1 MKVTISFDQT
11 RIVVPC
17 GDGDI
22 TVRELTSFA
31 TMRYKKAIGK
41 PSSFWVSVSSLK
53 LGGSGGMLD
62 PDDLI
67 CDVCDD
73 REHLIA
79 VFDSQVIAGHG
90 HAGPQ
95 GDGMSS
101 ISSNGSEEDTCA
113 NSDSASTIDTATVKG
128 YAAKEAANTCL
139 QTGGE
144 HPVLQVTISCKILI
158 TSNHFNIMINLIS
171 ILKMLKEIFFI

>member
-17 GDGDI
+17 GDGEI
-22 TVRELTSFA
+22 TIRELTNLA

-41 PSSFWVSVSSLK
+41 PNSFWVSVSSLK

-79 VFDSQVIAGHG
+79 NFDSQKIPGHG
-90 HAGPQ
+90 HGGPQ

-101 ISSNGSEEDTCA
+101 ISSGGSEEDTCA
-113 NSDSASTIDTATVKG
+113 NSDSASTNDTNTVASYKV
-128 YAAKEAANTCL
+128 
-139 QTGGE
+139 GE
-144 HPVLQVTISCKILI
+144 SNHSGIQNRGDHASLQVSY
-158 TSNHFNIMINLIS
+158 NLY
-171 ILKMLKEIFFI
+171 FICWKLSA

>member
-17 GDGDI
+17 GDGEI
-22 TVRELTSFA
+22 TIRELTNLA

-41 PSSFWVSVSSLK
+41 PNSFWVSVSSLK

-79 VFDSQVIAGHG
+79 VFDSQKIPGHG
-90 HAGPQ
+90 HGGPQ

-101 ISSNGSEEDTCA
+101 ISSGGSEEDTCA
-113 NSDSASTIDTATVKG
+113 NSDSASTIDTATVNNYKIG
-128 YAAKEAANTCL
+128 EGNPTCI
-139 QTGGE
+139 QPGGDYQALR
-144 HPVLQVTISCKILI
+144 VKIL
-158 TSNHFNIMINLIS
+158 FYRPE
-171 ILKMLKEIFFI
+171 K